1 MTPMPILF
9 AAFAGLLVG
18 SFLNVVALRMPRGVS
33 FVSGSSHCM
42 TCESPVK
49 PWDNI
54 PLFSWLLLRG
64 RCRSC
69 GTGIAARYPLVEAG
83 TAALAAVTVA
93 VHHDDTAQLVLGLV
107 LIAFL
112 VPMALIDLEH
122 RIIPNKLTAPAAVAA
137 VVIGLALDPGGEPE
151 RLIAGV
157 AGGGFFLLAALAAPG
172 GMGMGDVKL
181 AAVMG
186 IFLGVSVIPALF
198 VGTVLGGLVGFG
210 LLLRYGPAARKHAVP
225 FGPFLAV
232 GGVVGLL
239 AGSQMID
246 AYLNLF
252 VR

>member
-42 TCESPVK
+42 SCENPVK

-83 TAALAAVTVA
+83 TAVLAAVTVA
-93 VHHDDTAQLVLGLV
+93 VHHDDTAQMVLGLV

-122 RIIPNKLTAPAAVAA
+122 RIIPNKLTGPAAIAA

-151 RLIAGV
+151 RLIAAA

-181 AAVMG
+181 AGVLG
-186 IFLGVSVIPALF
+186 LFLGAAVAPALLIALISGVLVSVVVI
-198 VGTVLGGLVGFG
+198 
-210 LLLRYGPAARKHAVP
+210 ARKGVAGGRKTAIP
-225 FGPFLAV
+225 FGPFLAFGGIVAMLV
-232 GGVVGLL
+232 GTGLMD
-239 AGSQMID
+239 S
-246 AYLNLF
+246 YLSTF
-252 VR
+252 